1 MLNEVIVE
9 VAAFEVLVSCEE
21 LEELLVGVDLEVEL
35 TVAFD
40 VEQVLVFLE
49 ADFAESED
57 VDAVS
62 TE

>member
-9 VAAFEVLVSCEE
+9 VVAFEVLVSCEE

-40 VEQVLVFLE
+40 VEQVLLFLE

>member
-49 ADFAESED
+49 ADFSESED